1 MHVSISFAVVQLF
14 QVYVNTVLIG
24 AATKVTCEVNVEPTA
39 AVPLG
44 AFCAST
50 TGVKDFKNI
59 CLGGLSIRTPVEG

>member
-1 MHVSISFAVVQLF
+1 MELVAPEIAVHVFISVADVQLS

-44 AFCAST
+44 ALCAST
-50 TGVKDFKNI
+50 TGVKDLKFA
-59 CLGGLSIRTPVEG
+59 